1 MFDPLKKQIADGM
14 PVLGTCAGLILL
26 GSPEHF
32 GTIPMQVK
40 KEMPTA
46 ASSAVSIR
54 RQNLKISDWFQ
65 CLLSAPLM

>member
-1 MFDPLKKQIADGM
+1 M

-40 KEMPTA
+40 EMPTA

-54 RQNLKISDWFQ
+54 RQNLKISD
-65 CLLSAPLM
+65 